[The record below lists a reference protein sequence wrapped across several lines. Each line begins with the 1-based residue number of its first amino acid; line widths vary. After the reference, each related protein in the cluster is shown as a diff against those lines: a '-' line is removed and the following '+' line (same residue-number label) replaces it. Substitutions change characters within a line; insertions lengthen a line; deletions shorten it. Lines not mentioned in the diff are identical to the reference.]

1 MSKARKIVLANH
13 IKEPIVI
20 ISENPYN
27 YKGIILS
34 KEQSKGTYCTVDSSD
49 IVKDDNY
56 RGKKLENRNAFIDDY
71 VTIYNLNVR
80 EIGALTESGYFKL
93 LKNYVSKQVSMGGTS
108 SNYLLIREDIH
119 NQLIKM
125 MKKK

>member
-1 MSKARKIVLANH
+1 MSKIGKIVLSNH
-13 IKEPIVI
+13 IKDPIVI
-20 ISENPYN
+20 INENPHN

-34 KEQSKGTYCTVDSSD
+34 KEKTKGTYDIVDSSD

-56 RGKKLENRNAFIDDY
+56 HGKKLENRNAFIDDY
-71 VTIYNLNVR
+71 VTVYNLNVR

-93 LKNYVSKQVSMGGTS
+93 LKNYVSNQASMGGTS
-108 SNYLLIREDIH
+108 SSYLLIREDIH